1 MIVASFV
8 VLAQSFTCVVMVS
21 KTCPDAKEN
30 VFSKGSDVKNG
41 SCQISRLQEYKTGN
55 DIKTKS
61 AYPSVT
67 KEKSVAR
74 IKRLE
79 AQPPSGEP
87 VCARICLPLSEDT
100 L

>member
-1 MIVASFV
+1 MRCYG
-8 VLAQSFTCVVMVS
+8 L
-21 KTCPDAKEN
+21 KTSPNAKEN
-30 VFSKGSDVKNG
+30 VFSKGSDVRNG
-41 SCQISRLQEYKTGN
+41 SWKISRVQEYKTSNG
-55 DIKTKS
+55 IKTKR

-87 VCARICLPLSEDT
+87 VCACICLPLSEDT